1 MLTLLGSFL
10 HCFCRHCG
18 VPLWVECDGIL
29 DTAPLTLK
37 FRELVGTTLTIGINV
52 RTMSDISRDVVAKA
66 SIITYRDTS
75 SDSCIL
81 DTAAPCENLVQTKL
95 N

>member
-29 DTAPLTLK
+29 DTPLTLK
-37 FRELVGTTLTIGINV
+37 FRELMGTALTVGINV
-52 RTMSDISRDVVAKA
+52 RTTTDISRDVLEKA
-66 SIITYRDTS
+66 SVVTY
-75 SDSCIL
+75 SDSSIL